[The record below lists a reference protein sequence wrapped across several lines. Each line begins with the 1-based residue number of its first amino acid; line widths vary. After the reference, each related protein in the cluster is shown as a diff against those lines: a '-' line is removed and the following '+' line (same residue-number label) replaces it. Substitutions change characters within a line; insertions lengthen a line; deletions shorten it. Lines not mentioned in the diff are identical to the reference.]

1 MRNSLLLFIA
11 LFLTFTGVYSQPVRA
26 GSDELYQ
33 ARLATLKTS
42 IELIYRTEVK
52 QYIEAYLDN
61 PERTRE
67 IIQQSKT
74 QFPQIERAF
83 RSKGV
88 NTDLKYLAVALS
100 ELNPLAKNPYGANGI
115 WMMMFNVGK
124 MYKVK
129 VNSFVDERLDPYKS
143 SVVAATHFRDLY
155 SIYHQWPLVIA
166 AYASSPVMLNK
177 CIRMANNSLYFWD
190 VYPFLPETTRDIY
203 PKFIAAVYI
212 MHFYREHGIR
222 TITPEVRME
231 TDTVLVNK
239 WLSLQQI
246 SATIDIPLDVLR
258 KLNPTFKKD
267 IIPYNLQG
275 YRVFLPE
282 GKAAQFDRL
291 KDSVYNPLPRPA
303 DFVPMQIRQE
313 THDSTTAAV
322 TTPVEGSKPQE
333 KRFNKKRLYYTVK
346 KGDNL
351 ADIADWFDVTQREIL
366 SWNKLKS
373 TRIVRGKKLIIWV
386 NEKKTGYYKRINT
399 MSTVQKKKLKRKD

>member
-11 LFLTFTGVYSQPVRA
+11 LFLTFTGVFSQPGRP

-42 IELIYRTEVK
+42 IELIYRAEVK
-52 QYIEAYLDN
+52 QYIDAYIEN
-61 PERTRE
+61 PDRTRE

-74 QFPQIERAF
+74 QFPLIERAL

-88 NTDLKYLAVALS
+88 STDLKYLAVALS
-100 ELNPLAKNPYGANGI
+100 ELDPRAKNPYGANGI

-143 SVVAATHFRDLY
+143 SVVAASHFRDLY

-166 AYASSPVMLNK
+166 AYAASPVMLNK

-203 PKFIAAVYI
+203 PKYIAAVYI
-212 MHFYREHGIR
+212 MNFYREHGIR
-222 TITPEVRME
+222 AIGPEARLE
-231 TDTVLVNK
+231 TDSVLVNK

-246 SATIDIPLDVLR
+246 SATIDIPLEMLR
-258 KLNPTFKKD
+258 KLNPIFKKD
-267 IIPYNLQG
+267 IIPYNLDG
-275 YRVFLPE
+275 YWVNLPA

-303 DFVPMQIRQE
+303 DFVPVQIQHE
-313 THDSTTAAV
+313 PNDSTVARIAE
-322 TTPVEGSKPQE
+322 TPKPEE
-333 KRFNKKRLYYTVK
+333 KRFDKKRLYYSVK

-351 ADIADWFDVTQREIL
+351 ADIADWFDVTQREIV

-373 TRIVRGKKLIIWV
+373 TKVVRGRKLIIWV

-399 MSTVQKKKLKRKD
+399 MSAVQKKKLKRKD